1 MKSITTLLAIA
12 AAASLAGRAP
22 VQSMTI
28 PERPQI
34 RHSENEPKCKTC
46 IHFRSSYR
54 CNDPMRMSCEAYKR
68 KKKKR

>member
-1 MKSITTLLAIA
+1 MNTMTKLLAIA
-12 AAASLAGRAP
+12 AAASLAGGTPA
-22 VQSMTI
+22 QSMVI

-34 RHSENEPKCKTC
+34 RHPENEPKCKTC

-54 CNDPMRMSCEAYKR
+54 CCDPMKMSCEAYKR